1 MSIVEKALKKL
12 QIATSSAPEAR
23 VQKPPRSAAPP
34 APRPLPDA
42 ARSALAVP
50 IVVPKHTITID
61 FRALQSAGLVVP
73 DELVHPFLDQYRRVK
88 WPVLAGAF
96 GSPEEVV
103 PRGNLVMVTSSLPSE
118 GKTFLSVNLGLSIA
132 SERDCKL
139 LLVDADVAKRH
150 LTKLLG
156 LDRAPGLLDL
166 LAPDKHSIDD
176 VLVGSDLDQ
185 LMILPAGVAK
195 AQAPELLASRRM
207 ELVAQELAT
216 RFADHIVLFDSSPLL
231 LTNESQVLSKLVGQ
245 VLLVVRANH
254 TPQAAILEAIGLL
267 DQRARTSCVLNQ
279 VAGGMLKYGYSEYP
293 YYENK

>member
-1 MSIVEKALKKL
+1 MQAALL
-12 QIATSSAPEAR
+12 TP
-23 VQKPPRSAAPP
+23 V
-34 APRPLPDA
+34 
-42 ARSALAVP
+42 
-50 IVVPKHTITID
+50 VVPKHAIEID
-61 FRALQSAGLVVP
+61 LRALQNEGLLPP
-73 DELVHPFLDQYRRVK
+73 DKLMHPILDQYRRVK
-88 WPVLAGAF
+88 WPVLAAAF
-96 GSPEEVV
+96 GSTEEVV
-103 PRGNLVMVTSSLPSE
+103 PRGNLVMVSSSLPNE
-118 GKTFLSVNLGLSIA
+118 GKTFLSINLGLSIA

-166 LAPDKHSIDD
+166 LSSNKHSIDD
-176 VLVGSDLDQ
+176 VLIGSNLEQ
-185 LMILPAGVAK
+185 LVILPAGLAQ

-207 ELVAQELAT
+207 ELLANELAT

-267 DQRARTSCVLNQ
+267 DQKAKTSCVLNQ
-279 VAGGMLKYGYSEYP
+279 VEGGTLHYGYSDYP
-293 YYENK
+293 YHENNKPAQ